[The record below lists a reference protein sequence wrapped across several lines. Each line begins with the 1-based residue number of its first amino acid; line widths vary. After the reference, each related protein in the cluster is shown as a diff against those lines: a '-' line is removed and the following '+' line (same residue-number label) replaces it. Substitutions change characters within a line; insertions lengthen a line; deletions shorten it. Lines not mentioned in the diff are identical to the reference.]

1 MSGTRSAI
9 DIRQYRD
16 EDEPAV
22 LELLNLSL
30 GGGPAGRRPPEFF
43 EWKHTRN
50 PFGRSYAIVAEREGQ
65 MIGFRTFMRWR
76 FLLDGAP
83 VTAVRAVDTATH
95 PDAQGKGVFTRLT
108 LAALEEL
115 KFDTDLVFNTPNGKS
130 LPGYLKMGWRRVME
144 VPIRVRVRRPLRF
157 ARLVGTR
164 DQDGQRGGPPRVSAL
179 SAAELLIDDAALAPL
194 LCAPPDGRLATD
206 RSPQYLRWRY
216 GDAPILDYRAVSVG
230 HKPEGIALFRVRP
243 RGRLWETTVA
253 EILVAPGDVGSARRV
268 LAAAARAA
276 RVDHV
281 TCSLPAGS
289 EGLAAARRAG
299 FLPSPEGMTL
309 VANPLRPARV
319 DPLDPASWSLSLG
332 DLEVF

>member
-1 MSGTRSAI
+1 MSSTRSAI
-9 DIRQYRD
+9 DIRHYRD

-22 LELLNLSL
+22 LELLNVSL

-43 EWKHTRN
+43 EWKHLRN

-95 PDAQGKGVFTRLT
+95 PDAQGQGVFTRLT

-130 LPGYLKMGWRRVME
+130 LPGYMKMGWRRVMD
-144 VPIRVRVRRPLRF
+144 VPIRVRVRRPVRF
-157 ARLVGTR
+157 AHLVRSR
-164 DQDGQRGGPPRVSAL
+164 DQEGPRGVPPKVSAP
-179 SAAELLIDDAALAPL
+179 SAAEVLIDDAALGPL
-194 LCAPPDGRLATD
+194 LSAAPAGRLATD
-206 RSPQYLRWRY
+206 RSPEYLRWRY
-216 GDAPILDYRAVSVG
+216 GDAPMLDYRAVSVG
-230 HKPEGIALFRVRP
+230 HPPEGIALFRVRP

-253 EILVAPGDVGSARRV
+253 EVLVAPGDVGSARRA

-281 TCSLPAGS
+281 TCSLPTGS
-289 EGLAAARRAG
+289 EGLVAARRAG
-299 FLPSPEGMTL
+299 FLPSPEGL
-309 VANPLRPARV
+309 DSRCQPVEVSGRGPPRAWCVGAFAR
-319 DPLDPASWSLSLG
+319 
-332 DLEVF
+332 